1 MRDFDGQVQSMNQ
14 WINDSEKLVNS
25 LRVGMD
31 PDEVSKRIQE
41 IKVDLE
47 SNFKLSVESYL
58 VFHSSFLFSCR
69 KVSLFYVKRKGM
81 YIIHIF
87 KFAQVLKTGVYIY
100 IYIYIHKDIYI
111 LLDYSMH
118 AYTAY
123 IFALSSHRLLLMRNS
138 IRTTRKNI

>member
-41 IKVDLE
+41 VKVRLK
-47 SNFKLSVESYL
+47 SNFQRSVESYL
-58 VFHSSFLFSCR
+58 VFHSSFLFSCQ
-69 KVSLFYVKRKGM
+69 KVSLFYVKRKGI

-100 IYIYIHKDIYI
+100 IYIYIYIKIDIYI

-118 AYTAY
+118 AYKGIY
-123 IFALSSHRLLLMRNS
+123 LCLKFSSVAFNA
-138 IRTTRKNI
+138 

>member
-1 MRDFDGQVQSMNQ
+1 MRDFNGQVQSMNQ

-41 IKVDLE
+41 IKVGLK
-47 SNFKLSVESYL
+47 SNFQLSVESYL
-58 VFHSSFLFSCR
+58 VFHSSFLFSCQ
-69 KVSLFYVKRKGM
+69 KVSLFYVKRKGI

-100 IYIYIHKDIYI
+100 IYIHKDRYIYSPQ
-111 LLDYSMH
+111 LLNACIQRH
-118 AYTAY
+118 
-123 IFALSSHRLLLMRNS
+123 IFMP
-138 IRTTRKNI
+138 

>member
-41 IKVDLE
+41 IKVGLK
-47 SNFKLSVESYL
+47 SNFQLSVESYL
-58 VFHSSFLFSCR
+58 VFHSSFLFSCQ
-69 KVSLFYVKRKGM
+69 KVSLFYVKRKGI

-87 KFAQVLKTGVYIY
+87 KFVQVLKTVVCIYIYIYIKIYIY
-100 IYIYIHKDIYI
+100 IYIYIYI
-111 LLDYSMH
+111 FLDYSMH
-118 AYTAY
+118 AYTGIY
-123 IFALSSHRLLLMRNS
+123 LCLKFSSVAFNA
-138 IRTTRKNI
+138 

>member
-41 IKVDLE
+41 IKVGLE

-69 KVSLFYVKRKGM
+69 KVSLFYVKRKGI
-81 YIIHIF
+81 YIMHIF

-100 IYIYIHKDIYI
+100 IYIYIYIHKDIYIYI

-118 AYTAY
+118 AYTGIY
-123 IFALSSHRLLLMRNS
+123 LCLKFSSVAFNA
-138 IRTTRKNI
+138 

>member
-41 IKVDLE
+41 VKVGLK
-47 SNFKLSVESYL
+47 SNFQRSVESYL
-58 VFHSSFLFSCR
+58 VFHSSFLFSCQ
-69 KVSLFYVKRKGM
+69 KVSLFYVKRKGI

-100 IYIYIHKDIYI
+100 IYIYIFSSITQC
-111 LLDYSMH
+111 MH
-118 AYTAY
+118 TQAY
-123 IFALSSHRLLLMRNS
+123 IYALSSHRLLLMRNS
-138 IRTTRKNI
+138 IRTMRKNI

>member
-100 IYIYIHKDIYI
+100 
-111 LLDYSMH
+111 
-118 AYTAY
+118 T
-123 IFALSSHRLLLMRNS
+123 
-138 IRTTRKNI
+138 

>member
-25 LRVGMD
+25 LCVGMD

-100 IYIYIHKDIYI
+100 IKIYIYIFSSITQC
-111 LLDYSMH
+111 MH
-118 AYTAY
+118 TQAY

-138 IRTTRKNI
+138 IRTMRKNI

>member
-1 MRDFDGQVQSMNQ
+1 MRDFNGQVQSMNQ

-41 IKVDLE
+41 VKVGLK
-47 SNFKLSVESYL
+47 SNFQRSVESYL
-58 VFHSSFLFSCR
+58 VFHSSFLFSCQ
-69 KVSLFYVKRKGM
+69 KVSLFYVKRKGI

-100 IYIYIHKDIYI
+100 IYIYIHKDSYIY
-111 LLDYSMH
+111 SP
-118 AYTAY
+118 
-123 IFALSSHRLLLMRNS
+123 RLLNACIQRHIFMP
-138 IRTTRKNI
+138 

>member
-100 IYIYIHKDIYI
+100 IYIYIYIHKDIYI

-118 AYTAY
+118 AYTGIY
-123 IFALSSHRLLLMRNS
+123 FCLKFSSVAFNA
-138 IRTTRKNI
+138 

>member
-1 MRDFDGQVQSMNQ
+1 MRDFNGQVQSMNQ

-41 IKVDLE
+41 VKVGLK
-47 SNFKLSVESYL
+47 SNFQRSVESYL
-58 VFHSSFLFSCR
+58 VFHSSFLFSCQ
-69 KVSLFYVKRKGM
+69 KVSLFYVKRKGI

-100 IYIYIHKDIYI
+100 IHKDRYIYSPRVLNACIQRH
-111 LLDYSMH
+111 
-118 AYTAY
+118 
-123 IFALSSHRLLLMRNS
+123 IFMP
-138 IRTTRKNI
+138 